1 MDRQIVMIIKVKAI
15 SYSVLAFIALFCY
28 LYPIAFNFL
37 PLDTGELLHLC
48 GILYF
53 IFYVGR
59 YLNKKI
65 YEMLRIAILVMII
78 GLSATGVYNN
88 AYDLSLI
95 KKILSFFL
103 YPFSAMLVANLISK
117 SSKSFSFYV
126 LLEWIIY
133 VTIVQGLISI
143 FMYFDRNLQ
152 EYIIGHIS
160 SGMEQENFM
169 EVQAAF
175 RVIALCKFQ
184 YANMAVMYGLALF
197 SAISLG
203 FSNKS
208 TLYQHKILYVL
219 SIAFISIM
227 GILSA
232 RTFFLMI
239 FLSFLYYSYLLYKRK
254 GIYSFMYILLIVCS
268 IILLLIISISLLENS
283 EYSATYNWAFEW
295 YINMSES
302 KSFETG
308 SSNRLYEMYLFP
320 DNLKTWLLGDGQ
332 FVTVDGL
339 FYKQTDVGYLRSL
352 FYWGLVGTI
361 VFYYFQYKCCKL
373 ICNSTRDGIIKKLCW
388 LIFIWLLVY
397 NVKEF
402 WHANLY
408 WALFLVTLIKFKY
421 NKPVGGIK

>member
-1 MDRQIVMIIKVKAI
+1 
-15 SYSVLAFIALFCY
+15 
-28 LYPIAFNFL
+28 
-37 PLDTGELLHLC
+37 
-48 GILYF
+48 
-53 IFYVGR
+53 
-59 YLNKKI
+59 
-65 YEMLRIAILVMII
+65 
-78 GLSATGVYNN
+78 
-88 AYDLSLI
+88 
-95 KKILSFFL
+95 
-103 YPFSAMLVANLISK
+103 
-117 SSKSFSFYV
+117 
-126 LLEWIIY
+126 
-133 VTIVQGLISI
+133 
-143 FMYFDRNLQ
+143 
-152 EYIIGHIS
+152 
-160 SGMEQENFM
+160 MEQENFM

-308 SSNRLYEMYLFP
+308 SIHSY
-320 DNLKTWLLGDGQ
+320 
-332 FVTVDGL
+332 
-339 FYKQTDVGYLRSL
+339 
-352 FYWGLVGTI
+352 
-361 VFYYFQYKCCKL
+361 
-373 ICNSTRDGIIKKLCW
+373 
-388 LIFIWLLVY
+388 
-397 NVKEF
+397 
-402 WHANLY
+402 
-408 WALFLVTLIKFKY
+408 
-421 NKPVGGIK
+421 

>member
-1 MDRQIVMIIKVKAI
+1 
-15 SYSVLAFIALFCY
+15 
-28 LYPIAFNFL
+28 
-37 PLDTGELLHLC
+37 
-48 GILYF
+48 
-53 IFYVGR
+53 
-59 YLNKKI
+59 
-65 YEMLRIAILVMII
+65 
-78 GLSATGVYNN
+78 
-88 AYDLSLI
+88 
-95 KKILSFFL
+95 
-103 YPFSAMLVANLISK
+103 MLVANLISK

-219 SIAFISIM
+219 SIAVSFLSW

-254 GIYSFMYILLIVCS
+254 NIYSFMYILLIVCS
-268 IILLLIISISLLENS
+268 II
-283 EYSATYNWAFEW
+283 
-295 YINMSES
+295 
-302 KSFETG
+302 
-308 SSNRLYEMYLFP
+308 
-320 DNLKTWLLGDGQ
+320 
-332 FVTVDGL
+332 
-339 FYKQTDVGYLRSL
+339 FY
-352 FYWGLVGTI
+352 
-361 VFYYFQYKCCKL
+361 
-373 ICNSTRDGIIKKLCW
+373 
-388 LIFIWLLVY
+388 
-397 NVKEF
+397 
-402 WHANLY
+402 
-408 WALFLVTLIKFKY
+408 
-421 NKPVGGIK
+421 

>member
-1 MDRQIVMIIKVKAI
+1 MIIKVKAI

-152 EYIIGHIS
+152 ENIIGHIS

-169 EVQAAF
+169 EGQAAF

-232 RTFFLMI
+232 GHFFL
-239 FLSFLYYSYLLYKRK
+239 
-254 GIYSFMYILLIVCS
+254 
-268 IILLLIISISLLENS
+268 
-283 EYSATYNWAFEW
+283 
-295 YINMSES
+295 
-302 KSFETG
+302 
-308 SSNRLYEMYLFP
+308 
-320 DNLKTWLLGDGQ
+320 
-332 FVTVDGL
+332 
-339 FYKQTDVGYLRSL
+339 
-352 FYWGLVGTI
+352 
-361 VFYYFQYKCCKL
+361 
-373 ICNSTRDGIIKKLCW
+373 
-388 LIFIWLLVY
+388 
-397 NVKEF
+397 
-402 WHANLY
+402 
-408 WALFLVTLIKFKY
+408 
-421 NKPVGGIK
+421 